1 MYAIIQT
8 GGKQFRVAAND
19 ILHVE
24 KLVGKT
30 GDTLTLDQ
38 VLLIADGDKIQAGK
52 PTVTGAKVTAKVL
65 AQRRGAHVTTSKFKR
80 RGGYFNRMGHRQALT
95 TLKIETIA
103 LG

>member
-1 MYAIIQT
+1 MYAIIKT

-24 KLVGKT
+24 KLAGKA
-30 GDTLTLDQ
+30 GDVLTLDQ
-38 VLLIADGDKIQAGK
+38 VLLIADGDNVQAGK
-52 PTVTGAKVTAKVL
+52 PTVTGAKVTAKVI
-65 AQRRGAHVTTSKFKR
+65 AQRRGTHVHISKFKR
-80 RGGYFNRMGHRQALT
+80 RGGYYNRMGHRQALT